1 MIWNPLFWP
10 RWAQGLALVAVGI
23 VAFLAWDAWDDRAAI
38 KQDRAE
44 RRAKITETVLDAE
57 RQANRNDMG
66 RRVERDRQDTA
77 LETAIDQAV
86 RDNPDEADLPAGP
99 SVRATLRELRTQAA
113 GSSDPAG

>member
-10 RWAQGLALVAVGI
+10 RWAQGLALIAVSI
-23 VAFLAWDAWDDRAAI
+23 VTFLAWDAWDDRAAI

-66 RRVERDRQDTA
+66 RRVVRDRQTDE
-77 LETAIDQAV
+77 LERAREEAM
-86 RDNPDEADLPAGP
+86 RANPEPVLAGP
-99 SVRATLRELRTQAA
+99 ATRAVLEELRRQKSAEL
-113 GSSDPAG
+113 GS